1 MSERS
6 GRNSSSL
13 SRRRFLEVSV
23 GAVVATSFGCAEDDG
38 KGTSSS
44 NAGPKSTTYCSTGP
58 TSLEELGEVVSTD
71 VLIIGGG
78 IGGLVAA
85 VKAKETNPKL
95 DVLIVEKQTAG
106 WAGKATKIGGVI
118 AFIGP
123 NNNADK
129 FLDFQIR
136 VCGRYLNNQL
146 LLTKYVQET
155 QRAVA
160 QLGEWGVALGRD
172 QDGNLISFPNP
183 YALEYS
189 MGLIDIDLML
199 PIRAK
204 AVSLKTRILN
214 KIHVTDL
221 VKQGDRIVGAV
232 GFNIVT
238 GRFCTIKAKAT
249 VLANGSC
256 GYKVRRFWVAGTGD
270 GVAAAFRAGAEMRN
284 AEYGNLYG
292 HVVYQDSDSGMVDS
306 STLVNAQ
313 GEGLISKYVTDTGPT
328 GVFVPVELA
337 LGLEKEV
344 LEGKGPIYSA
354 PLASAGGGE
363 ATMGAGLPKITDWM
377 QRLAAKEAKYGL
389 PVDAKRALALPLHAE
404 TSCIKVDPE
413 MKTSLE
419 GLWAIGDT
427 SYAGSAVAGA
437 MAAPPGVSPGSG
449 IMFAVISAAWAGP
462 SAAQY
467 AASVAASDVD
477 ACAVSSL
484 KENTFGPLQRSQGL
498 LPEQAISALQE
509 VTAPMKYNLRRSEE
523 RLTDAL
529 SRVEELKQQLP
540 ELQAKDLHYL
550 SKCHEVKS
558 MTVCAELTHRAALAR
573 TESRGFHYRED
584 HPVTDNANWLKWVIL
599 REDNGKV
606 AVSTQSIP
614 LDEYSI
620 KPNT

>member
-6 GRNSSSL
+6 GRNGSSL
-13 SRRRFLEVSV
+13 SRRRFLELSV
-23 GAVVATSFGCAEDDG
+23 GAVVAGSFGCSGDDR
-38 KGTSSS
+38 KGDNSSIT
-44 NAGPKSTTYCSTGP
+44 GPKSSTHCSTGP

-95 DVLIVEKQTAG
+95 DVLIVEKQTTG
-106 WAGKATKIGGVI
+106 WAGKASKIGGVV
-118 AFIGP
+118 AFLGP
-123 NNNADK
+123 NNDADK

-136 VCGRYLNNQL
+136 TCGRYLNNQQ

-155 QRAVA
+155 YRAVA
-160 QLGEWGVALGRD
+160 QLGEWGVALGRG
-172 QDGNLISFPNP
+172 QDGSLLSLPNP
-183 YALEYS
+183 FALEYS

-199 PIRAK
+199 SIRAR
-204 AVSLKTRILN
+204 ALDLKTRILN

-232 GFNIVT
+232 GFNILT
-238 GRFCTIKAKAT
+238 GRFYTIKAKAT

-256 GYKVRRFWVAGTGD
+256 GYKVRRYWVAGTGD

-292 HVVYQDSDSGMVDS
+292 HVVYQDTDSGMVDS
-306 STLVNAQ
+306 TTLVNAQ
-313 GEGLISKYVTDTGPT
+313 GEGLLSKYVSNTGPS

-344 LEGKGPIYSA
+344 LEGRGPIYSA
-354 PLASAGGGE
+354 PAASTGGGE
-363 ATMGAGLPKITDWM
+363 TTMGAGLPKITDWM
-377 QRLAAKEAKYGL
+377 QRMAAKEAKYGL
-389 PVDAKRALALPLHAE
+389 PLDAKRALALPLHAE
-404 TSCIKVDPE
+404 TSCIKVDQE
-413 MKTSLE
+413 MKTSVE

-427 SYAGSAVAGA
+427 CHAGSSVAGA

-467 AASVAASDVD
+467 AASVAASDLD
-477 ACAVSSL
+477 ACAVSAL
-484 KENTFGPLQRSQGL
+484 KESTFGPLQRSKGL
-498 LPEQAISALQE
+498 LPEEAISALQD
-509 VTAPMKYNLRRSEE
+509 VTAPMKYSLRRSEE

-529 SRVEELKQQLP
+529 NRIDELKQRLP

-573 TESRGFHYRED
+573 TESRGFHYREE
-584 HPVTDNANWLKWVIL
+584 HPETDNANWLKWVL
-599 REDNGKV
+599 LKEDGGQM

-614 LDEYSI
+614 IDKYPI

>member
-6 GRNSSSL
+6 ERNGSSL
-13 SRRRFLEVSV
+13 SRRRFLEISL
-23 GAVVATSFGCAEDDG
+23 GAVVAGSLGCSEDDLEG
-38 KGTSSS
+38 NNSSI
-44 NAGPKSTTYCSTGP
+44 AGPKSSTHCSTGP

-85 VKAKETNPKL
+85 VKAKETNPNL
-95 DVLIVEKQTAG
+95 DVLIVEKQTTG
-106 WAGKATKIGGVI
+106 WAGKASKIGGVV
-118 AFIGP
+118 AFLGP
-123 NNNADK
+123 NNDADK

-136 VCGRYLNNQL
+136 TCGRYLNNQQ

-155 QRAVA
+155 YRAVA
-160 QLGEWGVALGRD
+160 QLGDWGVALGRG
-172 QDGNLISFPNP
+172 QDGGLLSLPNP
-183 YALEYS
+183 FALEYS

-199 PIRAK
+199 SIRARALDLK
-204 AVSLKTRILN
+204 ARVLN

-221 VKQGDRIVGAV
+221 VKQADRIVGAV
-232 GFNIVT
+232 GFSILT
-238 GRFCTIKAKAT
+238 GRFYTIKAKAT

-292 HVVYQDSDSGMVDS
+292 HVVYQDTDSGMVDTT
-306 STLVNAQ
+306 TLVNAQ
-313 GEGLISKYVTDTGPT
+313 GEGLLSKYVSNTGPS

-354 PLASAGGGE
+354 PLASAAGGE
-363 ATMGAGLPKITDWM
+363 ANAGTGLPKITDWM
-377 QRLAAKEAKYGL
+377 QRMAAKEAKYGPPL
-389 PVDAKRALALPLHAE
+389 DAKRALALPLHAE

-427 SYAGSAVAGA
+427 CHAGSSVAGA

-449 IMFAVISAAWAGP
+449 IMFAVVSAAWAGP

-467 AASVAASDVD
+467 AASVAASDLD
-477 ACAVSSL
+477 TCAVGSL
-484 KENTFGPLQRSQGL
+484 KESTFGPLQRTGGL
-498 LPEQAISALQE
+498 LPEQAISTLQE
-509 VTAPMKYNLRRSEE
+509 VTAPMKFSLRRSEE
-523 RLTDAL
+523 RLTEAL
-529 SRVEELKQQLP
+529 GRIEELKQRLP

-584 HPVTDNANWLKWVIL
+584 HPATDNANWLKWVL
-599 REDNGKV
+599 LKETGGQM
-606 AVSTQSIP
+606 AVSTQPIP
-614 LDEYSI
+614 IDEYPL